1 MNAVFAGAQRLR
13 DRSRHAAPQVFDL
26 IRDKIVS
33 LDLAPGT
40 VLSRPELQ
48 ASFGLSATPIR
59 DALLRLQEEGLVDIF
74 PQSSTVVSRID
85 LAAARQAQ
93 FLRRAVE
100 QEVVRTLARAPDRAL
115 VVRLQA
121 FVAEQALFAEAGD
134 FARLSASDEAFHRA
148 LCEAAAVPD
157 LWDLI
162 RRRSGHIDRLRRLH
176 LPVEGKAQQ
185 IVADHQ
191 RIVAALAE
199 GEPEAAQEALRDH
212 LSKSIALGD
221 EIRARWPAY
230 FA

>member
-1 MNAVFAGAQRLR
+1 
-13 DRSRHAAPQVFDL
+13 
-26 IRDKIVS
+26 
-33 LDLAPGT
+33 
-40 VLSRPELQ
+40 
-48 ASFGLSATPIR
+48 
-59 DALLRLQEEGLVDIF
+59 LVDIF
-74 PQSSTVVSRID
+74 PQSATVVSRID
-85 LAAARQAQ
+85 LAGARQAQ

-100 QEVVRTLARAPDRAL
+100 QEVVRTLAQNPDRAL
-115 VVRLQA
+115 VARLQA
-121 FVAEQALFAEAGD
+121 FVAEQEIFAGRGD
-134 FARLSASDEAFHRA
+134 LARLAASDEAFHRA

-185 IVADHQ
+185 IVADHR
-191 RIVAALAE
+191 RIVAALSE
-199 GEPEAAQEALRDH
+199 GTPEEAQEAVRDH